1 MSKYIA
7 LPVDRPLRRA
17 MLNKCGFA
25 AQINI
30 EVRAGL
36 ALRTARSTSDA

>member
-1 MSKYIA
+1 MSNYVA
-7 LPVDRPLRRA
+7 PLVDRPLRRA

-30 EVRAGL
+30 EQG
-36 ALRTARSTSDA
+36 TARPTSNG